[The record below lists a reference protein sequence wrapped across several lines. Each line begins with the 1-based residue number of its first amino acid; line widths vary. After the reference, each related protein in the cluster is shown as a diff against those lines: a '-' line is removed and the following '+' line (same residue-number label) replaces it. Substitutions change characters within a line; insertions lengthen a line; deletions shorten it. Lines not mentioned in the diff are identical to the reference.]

1 MIKEILNCKPLTVA
15 SNKFV
20 VEGNLTSNKA
30 EIAQAFNEQYKNA
43 GPRLAE
49 ALPSP
54 TRHYLS
60 FMRAPNR
67 DSLFLQNVLPD
78 EVRTIIRSLKDSA
91 SGWDGISVK
100 ILKQSCE
107 TLLNPIVQVLNLS
120 LSHGIVPSEMKRA
133 KVMPLFKKGDPEV
146 TLNYRPISVLPSL
159 SKIREK
165 VMHTRLSSFLAKHDI
180 LF

>member
-1 MIKEILNCKPLTVA
+1 MKNLLRKAEKDHYDDQLRRNRHNLKKSWALIKEILNCKPLTVA

-67 DSLFLQNVLPD
+67 DSLFLQNVL
-78 EVRTIIRSLKDSA
+78 
-91 SGWDGISVK
+91 
-100 ILKQSCE
+100 
-107 TLLNPIVQVLNLS
+107 
-120 LSHGIVPSEMKRA
+120 
-133 KVMPLFKKGDPEV
+133 
-146 TLNYRPISVLPSL
+146 
-159 SKIREK
+159 
-165 VMHTRLSSFLAKHDI
+165 FLC
-180 LF
+180 